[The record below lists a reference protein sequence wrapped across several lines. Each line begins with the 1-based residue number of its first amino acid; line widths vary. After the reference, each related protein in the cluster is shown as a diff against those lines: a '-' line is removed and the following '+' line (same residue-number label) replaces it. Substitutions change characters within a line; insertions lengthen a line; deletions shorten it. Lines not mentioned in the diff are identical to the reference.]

1 MLRGRGISILV
12 AGALVAVG
20 WSSALAAAKPGPTA
34 VEVPRHPRVSGSF
47 TVSFRPREPLPSGG
61 YYYAVVVL
69 TKRYAKRLSRAR
81 CAQESDMSDTEYGYR
96 DGSHKLNLSLG
107 PEASAPSEGQPTRLD
122 WCAGATYKG
131 AIYAVPHAPPCRR
144 YEGCYGHTT
153 APECYPGEPRCYEGK
168 YKPLHGKPAMYRR
181 KPGELPTPQ
190 DSATR
195 VIAHFRVHFARR

>member
-1 MLRGRGISILV
+1 MSRRRYLSILV

-20 WSSALAAAKPGPTA
+20 WSSALAAAKPRPIA
-34 VEVPRHPRVSGSF
+34 VTVPRHPRVSGNF
-47 TVSFRPREPLPSGG
+47 TISFRPREPLPNGG

-81 CAQESDMSDTEYGYR
+81 CAQASDMADIEYGYP
-96 DGSHKLNLSLG
+96 DGHKLNLRLD
-107 PEASAPSEGQPTRLD
+107 PETSAPSEGQPTRLD

-131 AIYAVPHAPPCRR
+131 AIYAVPHAPPCSPS
-144 YEGCYGHTT
+144 EPCYGHTT
-153 APECYPGEPRCYEGK
+153 APECYPGEPRCNEGK
-168 YKPLHGKPAMYRR
+168 YERRPKGKPAIFRR